1 MPTSMYDP
9 VASRN
14 PSRRISAGSIGGV
27 VTDHRLLL
35 APEDLVDGLA
45 YLHLVTE
52 GQQRAL
58 RSFITDIKTWGAARS
73 P

>member
-1 MPTSMYDP
+1 
-9 VASRN
+9 
-14 PSRRISAGSIGGV
+14 V